1 MITDAELTKFLAETE
16 ESLKKYKK
24 RYCFSSQ
31 KSDERIVM
39 DNLIELAV
47 TAYES
52 NYITY
57 EKLEYLLG
65 ISNLKP
71 KDLGINE
78 EVSCEFPSDD
88 ELESIMEE

>member
-1 MITDAELTKFLAETE
+1 
-16 ESLKKYKK
+16 
-24 RYCFSSQ
+24 
-31 KSDERIVM
+31 M

-57 EKLEYLLG
+57 EKLKYLLG
-65 ISNLKP
+65 ISNLKT
-71 KDLGINE
+71 KDLVIKE